1 MALMVIQE
9 VPADPASFLTW
20 SFTHAAHHK
29 DIIRVIFERNGPILS
44 EYVLDPFN
52 PIDMQS
58 WLYQHQLMHDAQ
70 NAVLGIAG
78 YNLTA
83 LDWEADNEVLTWFW
97 NHGQEHYQAGALLN
111 LG

>member
-1 MALMVIQE
+1 MALAVILD
-9 VPADPASFLTW
+9 VPNNPEDFLTW
-20 SFTHAAHHK
+20 SFTHATHHK
-29 DIIRVIFERNGPILS
+29 DIIRVVFERNGPILS

-52 PIDMQS
+52 PADMQS

-83 LDWEADNEVLTWFW
+83 LDWNNDAEVSTWFW